1 MNAPPTPVEAIPVI
15 GHDEAMDLAA
25 AEYDRLLTL
34 ADDLQGDDWSR
45 QTDCTDWD
53 VRAML
58 GHMLGMLELQAD
70 SDERMRQGQTAAATS
85 ARTGGLR
92 PGGRTAAQVDEPAA
106 LTPGGMWEAPPA
118 ATP

>member
-70 SDERMRQGQTAAATS
+70 ADERMRQVKTAAPTT
-85 ARTGGLR
+85 ARTRR
-92 PGGRTAAQVDEPAA
+92 PPPDPTTPLPVDQ
-106 LTPGGMWEAPPA
+106 PPA
-118 ATP
+118 PTPAPL